1 MKSRVVKLDKALLIG
16 GILSFFVPFLVMLL
30 GFYLREIAP
39 FGERTLCSM
48 DGFSQYW
55 PMLQNMGEAIKDG
68 EIMYSFNGALGF
80 NLFAQSAYY
89 TNSPFWAL
97 IWILPDS
104 LQITGVNL
112 LVVLKLCFSSLFFFL
127 RLYFT
132 QSDKNTYAK
141 KLLFPC
147 LSVAWGL
154 SGYALA
160 FINQLMWT
168 DVVML
173 LPLTVWGIELLFRK
187 SRPSLYIVCL
197 FLSVWSCF
205 YLSYMVCI
213 FAVLYFLYLTL
224 RDGISFKAF
233 FKKGV
238 FFALSSIF
246 SAGMAAVVLIP
257 TYKALGLTL
266 ASDLG
271 FEGGLEFTHGILEF
285 ITNFLPFVKPSLEY
299 GAPNLYFGTGS
310 IVLLICALFSKKIK
324 NSNKLLSGVFLLFML
339 ISMNLNLGDFIW
351 HGFHYPN
358 QLPGRQSFLFIF
370 LALSF
375 AAAFVDLSTFKKG
388 AVRFFCI
395 LLLTELC
402 LNGVMQT
409 TAYTWASKSSS
420 LNRYDHIMSEFVP
433 LQEKDEFTRI
443 EFADVKKN
451 NGTQQYSFR
460 GVTYYSSTMTADA
473 YNFFQAMGQPKY
485 AKNVSVYYEQSDITN
500 ALFGISH
507 ILTEKKTKLKDGSD
521 KYDFTIT
528 ENKNALPLAFLCS
541 DDIRDFVLTEH
552 EPGEETQKA
561 LWLSLTERD
570 NEDFALQVKE
580 LQEKGMEITLFD
592 TDRIKGS
599 ITAEKESV
607 LFTTIPFD
615 GGWRIYVDGEET
627 ETIKLCDYFCSAI
640 IPEGN
645 HEIEFIYTVP
655 RIKFGAVLSL
665 LSLAGAVI
673 LIYYTKRRKNFF

>member
-1 MKSRVVKLDKALLIG
+1 MKSQVIKLDKALLKG
-16 GILSFFVPFLVMLL
+16 GLLSFIIPFLVMLL

-55 PMLQNMGEAIKDG
+55 PMLQNMGEAIKNG

-89 TNSPFWAL
+89 TNSPLWAL

-104 LQITGVNL
+104 LRITGINL

-132 QSDKNTYAK
+132 HADRGSYAK

-147 LSVAWGL
+147 LSVAFGL

-173 LPLTVWGIELLFRK
+173 LPLTVWGLELLFKK
-187 SRPSLYIVCL
+187 SRPTLYIVCL

-224 RDGISFKAF
+224 RDSISFKSF
-233 FKKGV
+233 LKKGIL
-238 FFALSSIF
+238 FALSSIL
-246 SAGMAAVVLIP
+246 SAGMAAIVLIP

-271 FEGGLEFTHGILEF
+271 FEGGLKFTNGILEF
-285 ITNFLPFVKPSLEY
+285 TTNFLPFMKPSLEY

-310 IVLLICALFSKKIK
+310 IILLICALFSKKIK
-324 NSNKLLSGVFLLFML
+324 GSNKLLSGAFLLFML
-339 ISMNLNLGDFIW
+339 ISMNLNLGDFVW

-375 AAAFVDLSTFKKG
+375 AAAYVDLSTFKKG
-388 AVRFFCI
+388 SVRFLCF
-395 LLLTELC
+395 LLLAEIC
-402 LNGVMQT
+402 LNGIMQT
-409 TAYTWASKSSS
+409 TTYIWASKSSS
-420 LNRYDHIMSEFVP
+420 LNRYDSIMSEFVP
-433 LQEKDEFTRI
+433 LQEDEEFTRI

-473 YNFFQAMGQPKY
+473 YNFFQAIGQPKY

-500 ALFGISH
+500 ALFGIRH
-507 ILTEKKTKLKDGSD
+507 ILTEKKTKLENGSD
-521 KYDFTIT
+521 EYDFTIT
-528 ENKNALPLAFLCS
+528 ENKSALPLAFICS
-541 DDIRDFVLTEH
+541 DDIKNFVLTDH

-561 LWLSLTERD
+561 LWLSLTEKD
-570 NEDFALQVKE
+570 SEDFTAQAKE

-592 TDRIKGS
+592 TDIIKGN
-599 ITAEKESV
+599 ITTEKESV
-607 LFTTIPFD
+607 LFTTIPYD
-615 GGWRIYVDGEET
+615 GGWKICVDGEET
-627 ETIKLCDYFCSAI
+627 EVIKLCDYFCSAI
-640 IPEGN
+640 IPEGS
-645 HEIEFIYTVP
+645 HEVEFRYTVP
-655 RIKFGAVLSL
+655 GIKVGAALSL
-665 LSLAGAVI
+665 ISLAG
-673 LIYYTKRRKNFF
+673 LIVLLQITKKKKI

>member
-1 MKSRVVKLDKALLIG
+1 MKSRVVKLDKTLLRGAIV
-16 GILSFFVPFLVMLL
+16 SFIVPLLVMLT

-68 EIMYSFNGALGF
+68 EIMYSWNGALGF
-80 NLFAQSAYY
+80 NLFAQNAYY
-89 TNSPFWAL
+89 TNSPLWIL
-97 IWILPDS
+97 IWILPQS
-104 LQITGVNL
+104 LRITGINL
-112 LVVLKLCFSSLFFFL
+112 LAAFKLCFASVFFFL

-132 QSDKNTYAK
+132 HTEKKSYAK
-141 KLLFPC
+141 RLLFPC
-147 LSVAWGL
+147 LSVAFGL

-160 FINQLMWT
+160 FINQFMWT

-173 LPLTVWGIELLFRK
+173 LPLTVWGLELLFRK
-187 SRPSLYIVCL
+187 NRPTLYIVCL
-197 FLSVWSCF
+197 FLSLWSCF

-213 FAVLYFLYLTL
+213 FAVLYFLYLTFT
-224 RDGISFKAF
+224 DGISFNSF
-233 FKKGV
+233 LKKGTL
-238 FFALSSIF
+238 FALSSVF

-271 FEGGLEFTHGILEF
+271 FEGGLSFTHGILEF
-285 ITNFLPFVKPSLEY
+285 LTNFLPFVKPSLEY
-299 GAPNLYFGTGS
+299 GAPNLYFGITG
-310 IVLLICALFSKKIK
+310 IALLICGLFCKKIK
-324 NSNKLLSGVFLLFML
+324 GRSKLISAAFLVFML
-339 ISMNLNLGDFIW
+339 VSMSLNLGDFIW

-370 LALSF
+370 LALSL
-375 AAAFVDLSTFKKG
+375 AAAYVDLSSLKKG
-388 AVRFFCI
+388 TVRLLCI
-395 LLLTELC
+395 LLLTEIC
-402 LNGVMQT
+402 VNGVVQT

-420 LNRYDHIMSEFVP
+420 LNRYDSIMSEFVP
-433 LQEKDEFTRI
+433 LQEDDGFTRI

-507 ILTEKKTKLKDGSD
+507 ILTEKKTKLPDGSD
-521 KYDFTIT
+521 KYEFTVT

-541 DDIRDFVLTEH
+541 DDIKSFVLTDY
-552 EPGEETQKA
+552 EPGEETQEA
-561 LWLSLTERD
+561 LWLSLTEKD
-570 NEDFALQVKE
+570 GEDFSEQVAE
-580 LQEKGMEITLFD
+580 LQKKGMEITAFD
-592 TDRIKGS
+592 TDLIKGK

-607 LFTTIPFD
+607 LFTTIPCD
-615 GGWRIYVDGEET
+615 GGWRLYIDGEEA
-627 ETIKLCDYFCSAI
+627 EVIKLCSYFCGAD
-640 IPEGN
+640 IPEGD
-645 HEIEFIYTVP
+645 HEIEFRYTVP
-655 RIKFGAVLSL
+655 GIRVGAVLSL
-665 LSLAGAVI
+665 LSLFGTAV
-673 LIYYTKRRKNFF
+673 LIYFTKKRL

>member
-1 MKSRVVKLDKALLIG
+1 MKSRVVKLDKTLLSGSLI
-16 GILSFFVPFLVMLL
+16 SFTVPFLVMLL

-55 PMLQNMGEAIKDG
+55 PMLQNMGEAIKNG

-89 TNSPFWAL
+89 TNSPLWLL
-97 IWILPDS
+97 IYFLPES
-104 LQITGVNL
+104 MKISGVNL
-112 LVVLKLCFSSLFFFL
+112 LVALKLCFASLFFFL

-132 QSDKNTYAK
+132 YKSKGSYSK

-147 LSVAWGL
+147 LSVAFGL

-173 LPLTVWGIELLFRK
+173 LPLTVWGLELLFSK
-187 SRPSLYIVCL
+187 GRPALYIVSL

-213 FAVLYFLYLTL
+213 FAVLYFLYLTFKYRICL
-224 RDGISFKAF
+224 KSFL
-233 FKKGV
+233 KKGTL
-238 FFALSSIF
+238 FALSSIL

-271 FEGGLEFTHGILEF
+271 FEGGLEFTNSALEF
-285 ITNFLPFVKPSLEY
+285 ITNFLPFMKPSLEY
-299 GAPNLYFGTGS
+299 GAPNLYFGIVS
-310 IVLLICALFSKKIK
+310 IIILICGLFSKRVQKRE
-324 NSNKLLSGVFLLFML
+324 KLLSLSFLIFML
-339 ISMNLNLGDFIW
+339 LTMNINLGDFIW

-375 AAAFVDLSTFKKG
+375 AAAFIDLSKLKKG
-388 AVRFFCI
+388 TVRLLCI
-395 LLLTELC
+395 LLLFELC
-402 LNGVMQT
+402 TNGIMQT
-409 TAYTWASKSSS
+409 TAYIWASKSSS

-433 LQEKDEFTRI
+433 LQEDEEFTRI

-473 YNFFQAMGQPKY
+473 YNFFQAIGQPKY

-507 ILTEKKTKLKDGSD
+507 ILTEKKTKQKDGSD
-521 KYDFTIT
+521 KYDFTVT

-541 DDIRDFVLTEH
+541 DDIKSFNLTDH
-552 EPGEETQKA
+552 EPGKKAQSA
-561 LWLSLTERD
+561 LWLSLTEKD
-570 NEDFALQVKE
+570 SEDFTAQVKE
-580 LQEKGMEITLFD
+580 LQEKGLEITLFD
-592 TDRIKGS
+592 TDKIKGS

-607 LFTTIPFD
+607 MFTTIPFD
-615 GGWRIYVDGEET
+615 GGWKIYIDGVET
-627 ETIKLCDYFCSAI
+627 EVIKLCDYFCSAM
-640 IPEGN
+640 IPEGS
-645 HEIEFIYTVP
+645 HEIEFRYTVP
-655 RIKFGAVLSL
+655 GIKAGFVLSL
-665 LSLAGAVI
+665 LSLAGVI
-673 LIYYTKRRKNFF
+673 VLICLTKKRKAI

>member
-1 MKSRVVKLDKALLIG
+1 MKSRVVKLDKALLKG
-16 GILSFFVPFLVMLL
+16 GLVSFLIPFIVMLL

-55 PMLQNMGEAIKDG
+55 PMLQNMGEAIKSG
-68 EIMYSFNGALGF
+68 EIMYSFNGASGF

-89 TNSPFWAL
+89 TNSPFWIL
-97 IWILPDS
+97 IYFLPES
-104 LQITGVNL
+104 IKISGVNL

-132 QSDKNTYAK
+132 HTEKTCYAK

-173 LPLTVWGIELLFRK
+173 LPLTIWGLELLFRK
-187 SRPSLYIVCL
+187 GRPTLYILCL

-224 RDGISFKAF
+224 KEGISLKAF
-233 FKKGV
+233 LGKGTL
-238 FFALSSIF
+238 FALSSIL

-257 TYKALGLTL
+257 TYKALSLTL

-271 FEGGLEFTHGILEF
+271 FEGELEFTHGILEF

-299 GAPNLYFGTGS
+299 GAPNLYFGIGS
-310 IVLLICALFSKKIK
+310 ILLLICALFSGKIK
-324 NSNKLLSGVFLLFML
+324 NSNKLLSAAFLIFML

-375 AAAFVDLSTFKKG
+375 AAAYVDLSAFKKG
-388 AVRFFCI
+388 FVRFLCF
-395 LLLTELC
+395 LLLAELC
-402 LNGVMQT
+402 LNGIMQT
-409 TAYTWASKSSS
+409 TTYIWASKSSS
-420 LNRYDHIMSEFVP
+420 LNRYNSIMSEFVP
-433 LQEKDEFTRI
+433 LQEVDGFTRI

-460 GVTYYSSTMTADA
+460 GITYYSSTMTADA
-473 YNFFQAMGQPKY
+473 YNFFQAIGQPKY
-485 AKNVSVYYEQSDITN
+485 AKNVSVYYEQSEITN

-507 ILTEKKTKLKDGSD
+507 ILTEKKTRQKDGSD
-521 KYDFTIT
+521 KYEFTIT

-541 DDIRDFVLTEH
+541 DDIRNFVLTDH
-552 EPGEETQKA
+552 EPGKETQKA
-561 LWLSLTERD
+561 LWLSLTEKD
-570 NEDFALQVKE
+570 SEDFISQAKE
-580 LQEKGMEITLFD
+580 LQEKGMEISLFD
-592 TDRIKGS
+592 TDRIKGN

-615 GGWRIYVDGEET
+615 GGWKFYVDGEET
-627 ETIKLCDYFCSAI
+627 EVIKLCDYFCSAI
-640 IPEGN
+640 IPEGS

-655 RIKFGAVLSL
+655 GIAIGSVLSL
-665 LSLAGAVI
+665 ISLAGVI
-673 LIYYTKRRKNFF
+673 ILLQVTKKKKI